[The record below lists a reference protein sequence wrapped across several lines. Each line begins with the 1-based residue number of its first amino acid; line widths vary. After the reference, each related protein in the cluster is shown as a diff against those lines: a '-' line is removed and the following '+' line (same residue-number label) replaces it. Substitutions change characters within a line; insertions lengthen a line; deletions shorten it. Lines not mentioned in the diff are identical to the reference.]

1 MKRCLSSAMTALF
14 LLSGCGI
21 TYVKSEVGLR
31 NTTANVDV
39 VEITARSLQIANQ
52 NAYTPR
58 SLPDVFYAAT
68 GGGSSA
74 GSGLGLPSQPY
85 VPNEQRGDATLRL
98 PPPVEPGAY
107 EIGVGDVV
115 LLATK
120 TASSTVEELSGLL
133 AAQNQRQGYTVRDDG
148 TISIP
153 DVGTVQLGGLTL
165 EEAEAEVFQAIVE
178 GGFNPSFSL
187 EVSEFNSKQ
196 VAVGGAVRQSVLVP
210 ITLTRPELG
219 QAIVAAGGIT
229 VPDEEF
235 ALIRIYRDGTL
246 YQIPYDEYLSNPG
259 YRNIDLVAGDAVYV
273 DTTYDLDRALQFYE
287 QQLDVIT
294 LRQDAQSTALAQ
306 LQTEINLRR
315 AALNEQR
322 ENFQARTEL
331 DAEPRD
337 YVYLAGEVGE
347 QSRIPLPYG
356 RQASLA
362 DALYAA
368 GGFELETGNPREI
381 YVLRMNDSDSVTAWR
396 LNAANVINLSLAT
409 RFEMRPNDI
418 VFVESQPITAW
429 NRAVSQALPNLIS
442 IANVANDN

>member
-1 MKRCLSSAMTALF
+1 MTAIF

-21 TYVKSEVGLR
+21 TYVNPEVGLR
-31 NTTANVDV
+31 NTTANVNV
-39 VEITARSLQIANQ
+39 VEITTRTVQIANQ
-52 NAYTPR
+52 SSYTPK
-58 SLPDVFYAAT
+58 SLPEVFYAAT
-68 GGGSSA
+68 GGGSVA
-74 GSGLGLPSQPY
+74 GAGLGLPAQPY
-85 VPNEQRGDATLRL
+85 VPNEQRRDATLRL

-120 TASSTVEELSGLL
+120 GASSTVEELSGLL

-153 DVGTVQLGGLTL
+153 DVGTVQLSGLTL

-178 GGFNPSFSL
+178 AGFNPSFSL
-187 EVSEFNSKQ
+187 EVAEFNSKL
-196 VAVGGAVRQSVLVP
+196 VAVGGAVRQPALVP

-219 QAIVAAGGIT
+219 QAIVAAGGIA

-246 YQIPYDEYLSNPG
+246 YQIPYEQYLSNPD
-259 YRNIDLVAGDAVYV
+259 YRNIALTAGDAVYV
-273 DTTYDLDRALQFYE
+273 DTTYDLDRALQFYS
-287 QQLDVIT
+287 QQIDVIA
-294 LRQDAQSTALAQ
+294 LRQNTQAAALQQ
-306 LQTEINLRR
+306 LQTEISLRR

-322 ENFQARTEL
+322 ENFQARTDL
-331 DAEPRD
+331 DAEARD
-337 YVYLAGEVGE
+337 YVYLAGEVGD

-362 DALYAA
+362 DVLYLA

-381 YVLRMNDSDSVTAWR
+381 YVMRLTDENTVIAWR
-396 LNAANVINLSLAT
+396 LNAANVINLTLAT
-409 RFEMRPNDI
+409 QFEMRPNDV
-418 VFVESQPITAW
+418 VFVEMQPITAW
-429 NRAVSQALPNLIS
+429 NRAVSQALPNIVS